1 MESSVIW
8 NVVCIAPHKAV
19 ISKPVDASLA
29 TKGTTPANATP
40 NALQL
45 VQIVISKPAHVEI
58 AFLAIMARN
67 VTKNVAWSAH
77 QKAVISLLAS
87 VLHVGRVE
95 KDPFVM

>member
-1 MESSVIW
+1 
-8 NVVCIAPHKAV
+8 V

-67 VTKNVAWSAH
+67 VTKNAA
-77 QKAVISLLAS
+77 
-87 VLHVGRVE
+87 
-95 KDPFVM
+95 